1 VREYV
6 ATLIRGKQLIGYH
19 LPQKMADFGLLNSV
33 AGGSMLDGRAH
44 IWEKAFDIAKIF
56 NATDSSQQ
64 QPMSTLCEKYLNLNY
79 KKRPSPFFA
88 FTEAKISMALYK
100 QWLKLT
106 KQAAPVPAPMS
117 FS

>member
-1 VREYV
+1 
-6 ATLIRGKQLIGYH
+6 
-19 LPQKMADFGLLNSV
+19 
-33 AGGSMLDGRAH
+33 MLDGRAH